1 MSDHFSY
8 KNVQVFML
16 GLPPAVV
23 GRRSHEP
30 VGLIILEGFK
40 KRKSRGRRATDA
52 RTLA

>member
-8 KNVQVFML
+8 KNVKIFML
-16 GLPPAVV
+16 ELPPAVV
-23 GRRSHEP
+23 RRRSHEP

-40 KRKSRGRRATDA
+40 KRNSRGRRATDA